1 MSEWGC
7 CWYVSVSV
15 VMVYVNVLIYRYVE
29 AEGLDRTFRYRQ
41 QEIAAAVPLANQQ
54 HYFDLKLPQLGPYSI
69 TYSRNG
75 R

>member
-1 MSEWGC
+1 MRSLGEWLLVCQCECGNGEDLL
-7 CWYVSVSV
+7 VH
-15 VMVYVNVLIYRYVE
+15 RYVE
-29 AEGLDRTFRYRQ
+29 AEGLDKTFRYRQ

-54 HYFDLKLPQLGPYSI
+54 HYFDLKLSQLGPYSI